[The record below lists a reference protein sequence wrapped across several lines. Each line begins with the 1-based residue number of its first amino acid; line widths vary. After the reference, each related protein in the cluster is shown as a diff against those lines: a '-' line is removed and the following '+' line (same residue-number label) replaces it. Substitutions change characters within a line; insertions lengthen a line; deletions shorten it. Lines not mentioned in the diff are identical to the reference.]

1 MSVFLS
7 PVGGAGAQFFGNN
20 GNPLT
25 GGKLYTYAAGTTTP
39 QATYTS
45 AAGSVFHTNPIVLD
59 AAGRVSGSSEIWL
72 ADSQIY
78 KFVLKDSNDVLLAT
92 WDQIAGV
99 NSNFI
104 NFTAETEVQTATAG
118 QTVFTLTT
126 ISYAP
131 GTGSL
136 TVFVDGVNQYEGT
149 SYLETDS
156 TTVTFTAGLHAGA
169 LVKFTTAV
177 QTTGNATDA
186 AVVTYDPPF
195 TGSVATT
202 VEDKLA
208 QYVSVKDFGAVG
220 DGVADDTVAIQTA
233 FDESAGK
240 TVYVP
245 KGTYN
250 ISNTLQITTQLTVV
264 GDTQGQSVIQKTT
277 ADTALELFSPNVKLI
292 RLKVNGGVVGDTS
305 SGIQIGQNDGANGQ
319 GAGYIDA
326 AQCVLQDVFVNDCG
340 DYNINWQ
347 EGPFVEFNNVH
358 SFDANV
364 NNFYVSDNAF
374 DASHGLWYT
383 NSAGAGADGY
393 SINWG
398 THVLQHA
405 KSFSDTGRGIYLSNS
420 RGTVGNIFV
429 ELSGGAFIE
438 FAASTLA
445 CNINVQF
452 WTSTKNYVDA
462 GIGNKLTG
470 MSLGNSS
477 GGAFE
482 TFTRTNKILIK
493 NEFVGSG
500 GTVYNGGF
508 FIGQF
513 SNNGFI
519 IGDPAD
525 TYTCNLVANPAGVS
539 LQQVACHSKVSDLSA
554 LGATQNLT
562 TDNQHISDFLLASGQ
577 TLRLN
582 GASGTGYVPF
592 DGQTVTVWVKG
603 TGTVSIYGKIDGSL
617 ETVTLTGTNI
627 SRTYMW
633 QSAQNY
639 WFVKT

>member
-1 MSVFLS
+1 MDVNLS
-7 PVGGAGAQFFGNN
+7 PVGGVAAQFFDNN

-25 GGKLYTYAAGTTTP
+25 GGKIYTYAAGTTTP
-39 QATYTS
+39 QVTYTTAS
-45 AAGSVFHTNPIVLD
+45 GGTSHTNPIILD
-59 AAGRVSGSSEIWL
+59 SAGRVPNGEIWL
-72 ADSQIY
+72 TDTIAY
-78 KFVLKDSNDVLLAT
+78 KFVIRNFNDVLIGSYDNVSGISAITLP
-92 WDQIAGV
+92 V
-99 NSNFI
+99 SSSN
-104 NFTAETEVQTATAG
+104 V
-118 QTVFTLTT
+118 
-126 ISYAP
+126 SYTPA
-131 GTGSL
+131 GTGAV
-136 TVFVDGVNQYEGT
+136 T
-149 SYLETDS
+149 
-156 TTVTFTAGLHAGA
+156 TTV
-169 LVKFTTAV
+169 
-177 QTTGNATDA
+177 Q
-186 AVVTYDPPF
+186 
-195 TGSVATT
+195 
-202 VEDKLA
+202 DKL
-208 QYVSVKDFGAVG
+208 QQCVSVLDFGAVG
-220 DGVADDTVAIQTA
+220 DGVTDDTVAIQTA
-233 FDESAGK
+233 FDSSAGK
-240 TVYVP
+240 KVYVP

-250 ISNTLQITTQLTVV
+250 ISDTLQITTQLTVV
-264 GDTQGQSVIQKTT
+264 GDTQGDSVIQKTT
-277 ADTALELFSPNVKLI
+277 TDTAFQLLSQNVKLI
-292 RLKVNGGVVGDTS
+292 RLKINGGVGGDTS

-319 GAGYIDA
+319 GVGYIDA
-326 AQCVLQDVFVNDCG
+326 AQCSLQDVFVNDCG
-340 DYNINWQ
+340 KYGIDWQ

-358 SFDANV
+358 CFDATT
-364 NNFYVSDNAF
+364 NNFYVSDKAF

-398 THVLQHA
+398 AHVFQHA
-405 KSFSDTGRGIYLSNS
+405 KSFSDTGRGFYLSNS

-470 MSLGNSS
+470 MSLGNNN

-508 FIGQF
+508 FISQS

-525 TYTCNLVANPAGVS
+525 TYSCNLVANPAGVS
-539 LQQVACHSKVSDLSA
+539 LQQVACHSKVFDLSA
-554 LGATQNLT
+554 LGATQDLT
-562 TDNQHISDFLLASGQ
+562 TDKHHISDFLLADGQ
-577 TLRLN
+577 TLRVN

-603 TGTVSIYGKIDGSL
+603 TGTVSIYGKIYGSL
-617 ETVTLTGTNI
+617 QTVTLTGTNV
-627 SRTYMW
+627 SKTYMW